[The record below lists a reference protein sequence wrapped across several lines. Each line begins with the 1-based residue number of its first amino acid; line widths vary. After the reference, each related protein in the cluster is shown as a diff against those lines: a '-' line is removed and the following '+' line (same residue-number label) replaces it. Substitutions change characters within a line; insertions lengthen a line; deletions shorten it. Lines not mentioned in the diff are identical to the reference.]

1 MTKPGWTHE
10 YEVELPAGRERVW
23 RALTDPPELT
33 QWFAE
38 GVEVEPMPG
47 GKFRFWGRR
56 AYGAPPREKA
66 HQRIT
71 RFEPGREIAFEWEIE
86 GVESEV
92 VIVLEPAADTAE
104 NAGAGEDAGS
114 GKTRL
119 RLRHK
124 FPAPPAVPYAA
135 ELIDDLWRLTL
146 GNLDA
151 HLRGGEGLALPDYTD
166 PNPEIRVSIVIDAP
180 RERVYRALLDPAA
193 LNRWIASDAEV
204 EPRIGG
210 RYRYGWRY
218 EVAGRQVAGGPT
230 KILELVENEKV
241 VTDWPDYRGDETRG
255 ATRVTW
261 LLESLGPAKTRV
273 TLIHDGFS
281 RAADASDYPFG
292 WRGFLERLKGS
303 VVNS

>member
-1 MTKPGWTHE
+1 MTKPGWTQE

-23 RALTDPPELT
+23 RALTEPAELT
-33 QWFAE
+33 RWFAE

-47 GKFRFWGRR
+47 GKFRFWGRWT
-56 AYGAPPREKA
+56 YGAPPRERS

-92 VIVLEPAADTAE
+92 VLVLETAGVAAE
-104 NAGAGEDAGS
+104 NAGSAGS
-114 GKTRL
+114 AGSERTRL

-124 FPAPPAVPYAA
+124 FPAPPAVPHPT

-151 HLRGGEGLALPDYTD
+151 HLRGGEGLALPDHTD
-166 PNPEIRVSIVIDAP
+166 PNPEIRVSTVIDAP
-180 RERVYRALLDPAA
+180 RERVYRALIEPEA

-204 EPRIGG
+204 EPRVGG

-218 EVAGRQVAGGPT
+218 EVAGRPVEGGPT
-230 KILELVENEKV
+230 RILELVENERV
-241 VTDWPDYRGDETRG
+241 VTDWPDYRGDESREV
-255 ATRVTW
+255 TRVAW
-261 LLESLGPAKTRV
+261 ILESLGPKKTRV
-273 TLIHDGFS
+273 TIVHDGFS

-292 WRGFLERLKGS
+292 WRGFLEKLKGS
-303 VVNS
+303 VLKS